1 MEKEHDMMRYTRSFL
16 ALLIFLAI
24 SAEGLA
30 GIWTT
35 NEFIYKP
42 SQGARGEREKSTYDS
57 GLDRVDVRLAKEVWV
72 GDPKFG
78 ATLQDALTTL
88 GATTAVLRVPKGTHN
103 LNANLTIPSNIT
115 LKPERGAIFA
125 VADTKTLTI
134 NGGLEAGLYQVFS
147 CTGTGK
153 AVFAAGSNQTIIPQW
168 WGASPSASAA
178 INTAAIQA
186 SFTALADYTSWT
198 LPPGI
203 YTCNASL
210 VIGSYGTALYGL
222 TMDFKGYLKFD
233 ACSGVDFRY
242 VRRSNIRGIKVEQ
255 LVADWTAAR
264 FGMKFGMC
272 SRNNIE
278 IQIAKNWTYGFWLCG
293 DTTDGV
299 NLTNA
304 YLTFNLGYLSEN
316 KYDEYV
322 TNNGGWV
329 TEISHFGG
337 QFTSNNTVAFP
348 FTAVSIA
355 DNTISIAPVIPTAL
369 VTGAAVYMEGTYWL
383 PTPLIQGTT
392 YYLIRVDDHT
402 VKLATSYVNAMAGTA
417 IDITDQG
424 PVAGQNGSI
433 GLAGSRAVYLN
444 TTGGYMF
451 ENMRWYN
458 PSIEAKD
465 TGFFFSGYAGGNQM
479 YLSHPRFE
487 AVANWI
493 EAAPRNLTWIQGMQ
507 PIGRIEMTMRCPR
520 LYDSTGKSI
529 VTMIGSGYADSDSYL
544 AYAAPKNVKGWTDP
558 ASGGGQGGG
567 GLSFYNP
574 LEMWQTT
581 SLRPVVK
588 DFFTLRLED
597 SIVDRGTTTG
607 ATRWTISY
615 PMNKGYQES
624 AAPTAGIERP
634 MTYAKNAVVWNT
646 NVVSGQPMGWVCSKS
661 GSVVR
666 AGSITGVGNV
676 TGGSPTTEATL
687 TITTRGSTYYFFVGA
702 FLLINGVQHQIKAV
716 VTPDTGAPP
725 APQAVYTLYAN
736 NLGGDVTGAT
746 IANDP
751 PTWIPMVNL
760 VGNVATPAVPAST
773 VEQRNTNAFP
783 CRVAITGGTVTVIK
797 KGPTSGSLITT
808 GATAGAFILEP
819 NEYIAITYSVAPT
832 WAWLG
837 M

>member
-1 MEKEHDMMRYTRSFL
+1 MEKENDMMRYTRSFL
-16 ALLIFLAI
+16 GLLIFLAI

-42 SQGARGEREKSTYDS
+42 GQGARGESEKSTYDS
-57 GLDRVDVRLAKEVWV
+57 GQDRVDVRLAKEVWV

-78 ATLQDALTTL
+78 ATLQDALTAL
-88 GATTAVLRVPKGTHN
+88 GATTAVLRVPKGTCN
-103 LNANLTIPSNIT
+103 IDANLTIPSNIT
-115 LKPERGAIFA
+115 LKPERGAILA
-125 VADTKTLTI
+125 IATAKTLTI

-153 AVFAAGSNQTIIPQW
+153 VVFAAGSNQTIVPQW

-178 INTAAIQA
+178 VNTAAIQA

-198 LPPGI
+198 LPPGT
-203 YTCNASL
+203 YACNASL
-210 VIGSYGTALYGL
+210 VIGSYDTALYGL
-222 TMDFKGYLKFD
+222 TMDFKGYLTFD
-233 ACSGVDFRY
+233 ACSGLDIRY
-242 VRRSNIRGIKVEQ
+242 VRRSDIRGIKVERPTI
-255 LVADWTAAR
+255 DWSANN
-264 FGMKFGMC
+264 FGVKFGKC
-272 SRNNIE
+272 SRSNIE
-278 IQIAKNWTYGFWLCG
+278 LQIIRNFTYGFYI
-293 DTTDGV
+293 DGGTGI
-299 NLTNA
+299 NNA
-304 YLTFNLGYLSEN
+304 YLTFNLGYFAEN
-316 KYDEYV
+316 KYHQYV
-322 TNNGGWV
+322 TNNGGWN
-329 TEISHFGG
+329 TENSYYGG
-337 QFTSNNTVAFP
+337 QFTSNRRHNFP
-348 FTAVSIA
+348 FSAVSIA
-355 DNTISIAPVIPTAL
+355 DDTITFVDTLQSCFA
-369 VTGAAVYMEGTYWL
+369 TGAEIYVEGAYTL
-383 PTPLIQGTT
+383 AAPLVQGTT

-402 VKLATSYVNAMAGTA
+402 VKLATSYANAIAGTA
-417 IDITDQG
+417 IDLTTQG
-424 PVAGQNGSI
+424 ASGYTGSMGI
-433 GLAGSRAVYLN
+433 AGSYAVYLN
-444 TTGGYMF
+444 ATPGQYPF
-451 ENMRWYN
+451 ENYRWYN
-458 PSIEAKD
+458 TSIESLHN
-465 TGFFFSGYAGGNQM
+465 GFYFAGYASSNQM
-479 YLSHPRFE
+479 FLSHPRFE

-493 EAAPRNLTWIQGMQ
+493 EKAPKHLTWIQGMQ

-520 LYDSTGKSI
+520 LYESTGKSI
-529 VTMIGSGYADSDSYL
+529 VTIIGSGYADLDSYL
-544 AYAAPKNVKGWTDP
+544 AYAAPKNVAGWTDP
-558 ASGGGQGGG
+558 SLTGGGGG

-574 LEMWQTT
+574 LSFRQMTN
-581 SLRPVVK
+581 LRSVVK
-588 DFFTLRLED
+588 DFFTIRQED
-597 SIVDRGTTTG
+597 MIMDHGTTFG
-607 ATRWTISY
+607 SDRWTISY

-646 NVVSGQPMGWVCSKS
+646 NVASGQPMGWVCSKS

-676 TGGSPTTEATL
+676 TGGSSTTEATL

-702 FLLINGVQHQIKAV
+702 FLLINGVQHQIKAA

-725 APQAVYTLYAN
+725 APQAVYTLYTN
-736 NLGGDVTGAT
+736 NLGGDVTGAA

-760 VGNVATPAVPAST
+760 VSTVTTPAVPAST

-808 GATAGAFILEP
+808 GATTGAFILEP

>member
-1 MEKEHDMMRYTRSFL
+1 MEKENDMMRYTRSFL
-16 ALLIFLAI
+16 GLVIFLAI

-42 SQGARGEREKSTYDS
+42 GQGARGEREKSTYDS
-57 GLDRVDVRLAKEVWV
+57 GQDRVDVRLAKEVWV

-103 LNANLTIPSNIT
+103 LDANLTIPSNIT

-125 VADTKTLTI
+125 IADTKTLTI
-134 NGGLEAGLYQVFS
+134 NGGLETGLYQVFS

-153 AVFAAGSNQTIIPQW
+153 VVFAAGSNQTIIPQW
-168 WGASPSASAA
+168 WGASPSAGAA
-178 INTAAIQA
+178 VNTAAIQA
-186 SFTALADYTSWT
+186 SFNALASYTSWT
-198 LPPGI
+198 LPPGT

-210 VIGSYGTALYGL
+210 VIGSYDTALYGL
-222 TMDFKGYLKFD
+222 TMEFKGYLIFD
-233 ACSGVDFRY
+233 ACSGLDIRY
-242 VRRSNIRGIKVEQ
+242 VRRSDIRGIKVERPTI
-255 LVADWTAAR
+255 DWSTNN
-264 FGMKFGMC
+264 FGVKFGNC
-272 SRNNIE
+272 SRSNIE
-278 IQIAKNWTYGFWLCG
+278 LQIIRNFTYGYWLSG
-293 DTTDGV
+293 DTYSGI

-304 YLTFNLGYLSEN
+304 FLTLNLGYFAEN
-316 KYDEYV
+316 KYHEYI

-329 TEISHFGG
+329 TEITHYGG
-337 QFTSNNTVAFP
+337 QFTSNRTHAFA
-348 FTAVSIA
+348 FTAVSVANDTITIA
-355 DNTISIAPVIPTAL
+355 ATIQSCFT
-369 VTGAAVYMEGTYWL
+369 TGTAVYMEGTYYL
-383 PTPLIQGTT
+383 PTPLVQGTT
-392 YYLIRVDDHT
+392 YYLIRMDDHT
-402 VKLATSYVNAMAGTA
+402 VKLATSYANAIAGTA
-417 IDITDQG
+417 IDLTDQG
-424 PVAGQNGSI
+424 PVAGNNGSF
-433 GLAGSRAVYLN
+433 GLADSKAVYLN
-444 TTGGYMF
+444 TTGGQYPF
-451 ENMRWYN
+451 ENLRWYN
-458 PSIEAKD
+458 PSIECLHN
-465 TGFFFSGYAGGNQM
+465 GFYLGGYSGGQQM
-479 YLSHPRFE
+479 LLSHPRFE

-507 PIGRIEMTMRCPR
+507 PIGRVEMTQRCPR
-520 LYDSTGKSI
+520 LYGSDGKSI
-529 VTMIGSGYADSDSYL
+529 VTILGSGYADLDSYL
-544 AYAAPKNVKGWTDP
+544 AYAAPKNVVGWTDP
-558 ASGGGQGGG
+558 TYGGGGGG

-574 LEMWQTT
+574 LELWQTT

-588 DFFTLRLED
+588 DYFTLRLED
-597 SIVDRGTTTG
+597 LVVDRGTTTG
-607 ATRWTISY
+607 ASRLTISY

-646 NVVSGQPMGWVCSKS
+646 NVASGQPMGWVCSKS

-666 AGSITGVGNV
+666 ASSITGVGNV

-687 TITTRGSTYYFFVGA
+687 TITTRGTTNYFYVGA
-702 FLLINGVQHQIKAV
+702 FLLINGVEHQIKATL
-716 VTPDTGAPP
+716 TPDTGAPP

-736 NLGGDVTGAT
+736 NLGGDVSGAT

-760 VGNVATPAVPAST
+760 VSNVATPAVPAST

-783 CRVAITGGTVTVIK
+783 CRVTITGGTVTVIK

-808 GATAGAFILEP
+808 GATTGAFILEP